1 MIQDDL
7 LKPFNVK
14 LKLFLAFFLFFIVIY
29 PALQLSAET
38 LSLVKVTH
46 KKERYSLIVRSGA
59 NLSFQSEKK
68 TFFSDLF
75 FKLPD
80 HLLYFSVE
88 HYLKRIYWPLENEST
103 IANFSIN
110 ARAPPVNT

>member
-7 LKPFNVK
+7 SKPFKVK
-14 LKLFLAFFLFFIVIY
+14 LKLFLAFFLLFIVIY
-29 PALQLSAET
+29 PALKLSANA
-38 LSLVKVTH
+38 LSLAKVNH
-46 KKERYSLIVRSGA
+46 KKERYSFVVRSGA

-68 TFFSDLF
+68 TFFTDLF

-80 HLLYFSVE
+80 HLLYFSVQ
-88 HYLKRIYWPLENEST
+88 HYHQLFYWPLENEST
-103 IANFSIN
+103 IANFSIK